1 MPVVPMPGPD
11 EGRAAVRPRR
21 PIDRW
26 GPYLVLAV
34 ALAPVVVP
42 TGPAELA
49 ILDAFNVI
57 ALVAFTVQFL
67 TGRVELK
74 LPFAAGALAITVG
87 SLIAIVNAENVPAA
101 MLALSQ
107 DAYLYLW
114 FILLVSVM
122 SVRGDLV
129 GLRIAWVV
137 VGCAEAFIAFALL
150 AQRGVMSF
158 GAMAGP
164 KGARALGTFYD
175 PNMCADYLGMSL
187 FILLTLEGHVSR
199 VLRWAAAA
207 ILFAAIV
214 ATKSNGG
221 ALSLVSGLAVWGLV
235 RARTARIPMPAVA
248 GMVLVFGSLFAAGA
262 WMSSSLGIGT
272 HALQSLTSHSFVARA
287 EHSSQG
293 RFKIWRQLEASL
305 RKAPLGIGP
314 GNSRWM
320 PVTVEGR
327 ERPHS
332 MYSKEA
338 HSDYLAYAIER
349 GPLAALALLA
359 LVVQAF
365 FMVRRVWLRR
375 SRGGRGDNKAGAL
388 VAGLAGALTCSVVHS
403 LTLER
408 LHFRHFW
415 LLLALIAA
423 LAEAA
428 RRPRT
433 HSVPA
438 PARANQGAA
447 ESFAAASA

>member
-1 MPVVPMPGPD
+1 MPGPE
-11 EGRAAVRPRR
+11 EGRAAARPRR
-21 PIDRW
+21 TIDRW

-67 TGRVELK
+67 TGRIELK

-87 SLIAIVNAENVPAA
+87 SLIAVVNAENVPAA
-101 MLALSQ
+101 MLALTQ

-129 GLRIAWVV
+129 GLRIAWAV
-137 VGCAEAFIAFALL
+137 VGVVEALIAFALL
-150 AQRGVMSF
+150 AQHGVTSF

-164 KGARALGTFYD
+164 RGVRALGTFYD

-187 FILLTLEGHVSR
+187 FILLTLEGHVAR
-199 VLRWAAAA
+199 ALRWAGVA
-207 ILFAAIV
+207 ILLAAIV

-221 ALSLVSGLAVWGLV
+221 ALSLAAGLAVWAAV
-235 RARTARIPMPAVA
+235 RARTARIPLPALA
-248 GMVLVFGSLFAAGA
+248 GMALVLVSLVAATA
-262 WMSSSLGIGT
+262 WMTTTGIG
-272 HALQSLTSHSFVARA
+272 ARELQSLQSHSFVARA

-293 RFKIWRQLEASL
+293 RFKIWRQLEANL
-305 RKAPLGIGP
+305 RDSPLGIGP
-314 GNSRWM
+314 GNSRWKSL
-320 PVTVEGR
+320 TVEGR

-349 GPLAALALLA
+349 GPLAILALLA
-359 LVVQAF
+359 LLVQCF
-365 FMVRRVWLRR
+365 FMVRRVWRRR
-375 SRGGRGDNKAGAL
+375 SRGGRGDAAAGAL
-388 VAGLAGALTCSVVHS
+388 VAGLAGALTCSAVHS

-423 LAEAA
+423 LAEST

-433 HSVPA
+433 QAVAATA
-438 PARANQGAA
+438 PAHRDAA
-447 ESFAAASA
+447 ESFAAAHA